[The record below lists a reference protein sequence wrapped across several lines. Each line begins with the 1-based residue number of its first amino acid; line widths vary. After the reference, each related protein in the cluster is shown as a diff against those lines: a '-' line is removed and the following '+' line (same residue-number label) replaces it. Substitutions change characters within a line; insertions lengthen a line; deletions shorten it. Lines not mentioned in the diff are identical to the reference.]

1 MEPSP
6 RPTCIFFL
14 LKIFYFLWKKNR
26 FSCSKTPP
34 QHTMNIIILTELCSI
49 PYRRM
54 APFFPILEALGL
66 SDCDLFLYKLVLS
79 VLSCLRYECFHN
91 SQNIHSQVS
100 LNTEFKISFSFSKV
114 YRETDIEKRKKLYN
128 LIKKLIAHRIDSDLI
143 EFMIFKTLKSFGRSW
158 NRNFKPIRFTTAP
171 INTLADQ

>member
-1 MEPSP
+1 MNKRMEPSP

-14 LKIFYFLWKKNR
+14 LKSFTSYEKKTGFLAVK
-26 FSCSKTPP
+26 PP

-114 YRETDIEKRKKLYN
+114 YRETDI
-128 LIKKLIAHRIDSDLI
+128 
-143 EFMIFKTLKSFGRSW
+143 
-158 NRNFKPIRFTTAP
+158 
-171 INTLADQ
+171 